1 MSKLNKRGNIRSL
14 ESVTRHRMGRM
25 DKLSNACEGDKK
37 SLPQTFEMGVVV
49 LVNGYKKPITIDLL
63 ALYFLRFEP

>member
-1 MSKLNKRGNIRSL
+1 MHVKVRDG
-14 ESVTRHRMGRM
+14 
-25 DKLSNACEGDKK
+25 K